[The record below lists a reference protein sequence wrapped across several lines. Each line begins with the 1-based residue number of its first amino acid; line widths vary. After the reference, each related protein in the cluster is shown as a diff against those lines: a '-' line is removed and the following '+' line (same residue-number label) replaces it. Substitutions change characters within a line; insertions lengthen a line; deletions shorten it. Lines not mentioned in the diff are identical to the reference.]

1 MGLIDT
7 VYYDELC
14 SPEPSRNC
22 NRIRVYRKPNREVV
36 IHYRDFKITLLTEE
50 EIQEWKQGFA
60 EALRNIGNKF
70 ENDL

>member
-1 MGLIDT
+1 MGLIDA

-14 SPEPSRNC
+14 SSEASRNC

-36 IHYRDFKITLLTEE
+36 IHYRDFKITLLNEE
-50 EIQEWKQGFA
+50 EIQEWKHGFA
-60 EALRNIGNKF
+60 TALRNIGDKF